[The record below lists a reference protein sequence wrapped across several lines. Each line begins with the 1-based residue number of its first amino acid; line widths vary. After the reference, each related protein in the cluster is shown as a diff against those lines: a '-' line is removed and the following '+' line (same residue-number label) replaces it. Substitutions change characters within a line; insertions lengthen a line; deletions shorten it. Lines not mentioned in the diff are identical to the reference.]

1 MNGSEGKRVPCS
13 VAIRLQSNEH
23 KHHRKA
29 LICVIV
35 AGRLCVC
42 VLFNQLID
50 SVHIILQHFVC
61 ARSICATFVAVATIV
76 AVVPKFKS
84 REKCVRSKQETV
96 TKAPMGWL
104 ARMDRDWLCVWK
116 IRTGKTHV
124 SSI

>member
-35 AGRLCVC
+35 ARRLCVC

-61 ARSICATFVAVATIV
+61 ARSICATFVAV
-76 AVVPKFKS
+76 VPKFKS

-104 ARMDRDWLCVWK
+104 ARMDRD
-116 IRTGKTHV
+116 
-124 SSI
+124 